1 MFALLTILKWGVP
14 ALILAAPFILTALY
28 PSARR
33 FLMAAIPIPLFVLAA
48 LAAWLWL
55 NQESAILGA
64 VQVRVKEMVA
74 GAELDA
80 AKAVNE
86 QLRRRNELLARAAE
100 AGVQR
105 LPPTEQQ
112 FPHQL
117 LWHSR
122 RSHVPVHR
130 HCTAQHLRQSL
141 GISRLNRS
149 GISRDYN
156 VAHVITDVVAWLDG

>member
-1 MFALLTILKWGVP
+1 MLTLLTFLQWGVP
-14 ALILAAPFILTALY
+14 ALILAAPFVLSAGF
-28 PSARR
+28 PPARR

-100 AGVQR
+100 AYSAVLAEVR
-105 LPPTEQQ
+105 LEQATTTEQLEQ
-112 FPHQL
+112 EIARREAQIDPARRRRGLDSSDIEFL
-117 LWHSR
+117 
-122 RSHVPVHR
+122 RSH
-130 HCTAQHLRQSL
+130 
-141 GISRLNRS
+141 
-149 GISRDYN
+149 
-156 VAHVITDVVAWLDG
+156 

>member
-55 NQESAILGA
+55 SQESAILGA

-100 AGVQR
+100 AYSAVLAEVR
-105 LPPTEQQ
+105 LEQATTTEQLEQ
-112 FPHQL
+112 EIARREAQIDPARRRRGLDSSDIEFL
-117 LWHSR
+117 
-122 RSHVPVHR
+122 RSH
-130 HCTAQHLRQSL
+130 
-141 GISRLNRS
+141 
-149 GISRDYN
+149 
-156 VAHVITDVVAWLDG
+156 